1 MSLVIDYNTSCS
13 VKFCADSIYSV
24 SGITYRREPRCA
36 QCVHIHIRTLWRTR
50 HCGSTFRRALKHHL
64 DIRCG
69 SGTLHFVP
77 AHLLAR
83 NNTHRQTSTHI
94 HTLSSRR
101 RKPVILAFQ
110 GPLPRSQSPRPGPAS
125 SCSRPSVAGA
135 LMQRHA
141 AAPSSP
147 PLSRA

>member
-1 MSLVIDYNTSCS
+1 MYLVIDYNTTCS
-13 VKFCADSIYSV
+13 VKFCADSIYIAYLEYIIGDVCACTAYGKKVYGPNESV
-24 SGITYRREPRCA
+24 WIDFQTRIKNSP
-36 QCVHIHIRTLWRTR
+36 QHQMWIR
-50 HCGSTFRRALKHHL
+50 HAAL
-64 DIRCG
+64 RP
-69 SGTLHFVP
+69 SSP
-77 AHLLAR
+77 PSYS

-141 AAPSSP
+141 AAPI
-147 PLSRA
+147 